1 MRNGFSFQMLY
12 GEYRL
17 VETKNPTNVGLD
29 DAYSL
34 SGQQDSTMLPI
45 IYSYNKVII
54 GEGVVLKNR
63 SNGDF
68 MRRQERA
75 ELMQSYLE

>member
-1 MRNGFSFQMLY
+1 MNMNEDLQQKVLGIIGTTSRN
-12 GEYRL
+12 
-17 VETKNPTNVGLD
+17 KPTYND
-29 DAYSL
+29 D
-34 SGQQDSTMLPI
+34 
-45 IYSYNKVII
+45 I

-75 ELMQSYLE
+75 ELMQSYLAENIEEDDY

>member
-1 MRNGFSFQMLY
+1 M
-12 GEYRL
+12 
-17 VETKNPTNVGLD
+17 GLD

-75 ELMQSYLE
+75 ELMQSYLEENIEEDEY